1 MGLGTGLHEI
11 HVLTSNGWYTRYAPI
26 GLAPAP
32 AIFDQWTAPR
42 AKWEQAKWS
51 RDAGVKFSRDPR
63 DHQPLPSAPSP
74 PGLLTHPSAAKGI
87 DRASGNQPWGGTPR
101 DSLYDCSLGGAAHRW
116 DPGSARPVA
125 RLAARRRVLTPP
137 PTGLLTHPSTARQG
151 QGFILCAHRGKSGR
165 RCRCWDGTS
174 W

>member
-1 MGLGTGLHEI
+1 MGLGAGTHESQ
-11 HVLTSNGWYTRYAPI
+11 VLTSNGWYTRYAPI

-74 PGLLTHPSAAKGI
+74 PGLLTHPSAAEGI
-87 DRASGNQPWGGTPR
+87 DGASGNQPWGGPPR
-101 DSLYDCSLGGAAHRW
+101 DSLYDCRLGGAAHR
-116 DPGSARPVA
+116 
-125 RLAARRRVLTPP
+125 
-137 PTGLLTHPSTARQG
+137 
-151 QGFILCAHRGKSGR
+151 
-165 RCRCWDGTS
+165 
-174 W
+174 